1 VLVGRVR
8 GVDIVMRC
16 RVGKAYAD
24 GNKLLEKIFRDVKYR
39 QPTFWG
45 TGITARTR

>member
-1 VLVGRVR
+1 MLVGRVW
-8 GVDIVMRC
+8 GVDMVVRC

-24 GNKLLEKIFRDVKYR
+24 ENKLLEEIFRDVKYR